1 MAVTLL
7 GNIAAGQQGIVS
19 AELGCNVEKIT
30 ITVKPEINQK
40 YPRID
45 GQTAGK
51 VVGDPEG
58 TLSITGET
66 LDITT
71 ASSLFVIG
79 AITAFVPV
87 NSTNFFG
94 RSAGGWYFNSGTMDI
109 DRSTLRKFT
118 AEFDSNYN
126 LA

>member
-1 MAVTLL
+1 MAIALL
-7 GNIAAGQQGIVS
+7 GNIAAGSQGVPS
-19 AELGCNVEKIT
+19 AELGCNIEKIT

-45 GQTAGK
+45 GQIAGK

-58 TLSITGET
+58 TLSMSGET

-94 RSAGGWYFNSGTMDI
+94 RSAGGWYFESGTMDI
-109 DRSTLRKFT
+109 DRSTLRKFS
-118 AEFDSNYN
+118 AEFSSNFN
-126 LA
+126 FA

>member
-30 ITVKPEINQK
+30 ITVKPEIKQK

-45 GQTAGK
+45 GQIAGM
-51 VVGDPEG
+51 VVGDPER
-58 TLSITGET
+58 TVSFSGET

-71 ASSLFVIG
+71 ASSMFVIG
-79 AITAFVPV
+79 AITAFVPA
-87 NSTNFFG
+87 NSMSAFG
-94 RSAGGWYFNSGTMDI
+94 ATQGGLYFDSGTFDI

-118 AEFDSNYN
+118 AEFSSNWN

>member
-1 MAVTLL
+1 MATTLI
-7 GNIAAGQQGIVS
+7 GNIAAGSQGVPS
-19 AELGCNVEKIT
+19 AELGANIEKIT
-30 ITVKPEINQK
+30 ITVKPEINAK
-40 YPRID
+40 YPGID
-45 GQTAGK
+45 GQIRGK

-58 TLSITGET
+58 TLSMSGET

-87 NSTNFFG
+87 NSTTFFG
-94 RSAGGWYFNSGTMDI
+94 RTQGGWYFMTGTIDI
-109 DRSTLRKFT
+109 DRGTLRKFSV
-118 AEFDSNYN
+118 EFDSNYN

>member
-1 MAVTLL
+1 MAIALL
-7 GNIAAGQQGIVS
+7 GNIAAGSQGVPS
-19 AELGCNVEKIT
+19 AELGCNIEKIA

-40 YPRID
+40 YPGID
-45 GQTAGK
+45 GQIRGK

-58 TLSITGET
+58 TLSMSGET

-94 RSAGGWYFNSGTMDI
+94 RSAGGWYFMTGTIDI
-109 DRSTLRKFT
+109 DRSVLRKFSV
-118 AEFDSNYN
+118 EFDSNFN
-126 LA
+126 MP